1 MNHLIEKSEINYHL
15 PNNPEAQACLNKL
28 CRLIVEECIQAVKD
42 ADESH
47 AHTTFD
53 KGMIGGTKQRCITSI
68 KERLYE
74 NKTNHTS

>member
-1 MNHLIEKSEINYHL
+1 MRLNNMNHLIEKSEINYHL

-28 CRLIVEECIQAVKD
+28 CRLIVEECIYATRD

-53 KGMIGGTKQRCITSI
+53 KGMIGATKQRCITNI
-68 KERLYE
+68 KEKFNL
-74 NKTNHTS
+74 